1 MHPADDR
8 LTAFANRPEAP
19 ETQGMRILYLTL
31 GLFILLN
38 IGAACRTPP
47 PAPQGC
53 EPVSGGL
60 IRCKGDAGQH
70 HE

>member
-1 MHPADDR
+1 M
-8 LTAFANRPEAP
+8 FANAPGPP
-19 ETQGMRILYLTL
+19 ETNSMRIVYLTL

-47 PAPQGC
+47 PAPEGC
-53 EPVSGGL
+53 ELVSTGL
-60 IRCKGDAGQH
+60 LHCEEDAAPR